1 MYYYQKKVPFP
12 KRFVALVIIVITILA
27 AFGIKLGEL
36 QVFGA
41 DRYLAQATGSSARV
55 LVTKAA
61 RGEIVDR
68 YGRPIV
74 VNRVGN
80 NIVFSAAE
88 LTGSRLNATIIS
100 LAELLAEHD
109 TAWIDSLPLGTEAPY
124 DFLDDMDYSIKN
136 LRSKLGLAH
145 YATAKN
151 CFDEMVSR
159 YKLQGYDKDVQRIV
173 MGVRY
178 TMEIS
183 DYSVA
188 MPFTFAEDISD
199 ELVAIIS
206 ESAFN
211 LPGVSIEAGYVREYV
226 DDTLAVHL
234 IGSVGYL
241 SAEEWATLSSGGK
254 YQMNDKIGK
263 SGIEKA
269 AEEYLKG
276 TDGKTEM
283 SVAADGTV
291 LEQKT
296 VQQVVNGSTVQ
307 LTIDKELQ
315 LLVQNSLARTIQR
328 LNQKRAYNNRATGG
342 AVVVT
347 MVNTGEVLA
356 SATYPTYSMT
366 EYKTEYEKLA
376 NDSKNSPLFNRAFN
390 GVYPPGSSFKP
401 LVATAA
407 LEEGV
412 ISATDTVT
420 CVQKYTRYKDYQPS
434 CLHYHGAIDVA
445 TALSKSCNYFFF
457 EMGYLLNITRMNSYC
472 KQFGLGA
479 YTGVEAGLKE
489 SAGNLSSP
497 EYKQSVF
504 NQPWNPGDTIQTAIG
519 QLYNSFTPL
528 QLAQY
533 TATLANGG
541 TRYNQHLIKSV
552 MSYDMSTT
560 VKSDFSTVLNKV
572 DISES
577 TYDAVR
583 QGMLRVTED
592 GTSSA
597 VFDNY
602 AIKVCGKT
610 GTADAAG
617 GKTNAVFIAFA
628 PYDNPEIA
636 ISIVLENGGYGT
648 NAAVIARD
656 IFDFYFFNEGESYL
670 DTPINTPLG

>member
-1 MYYYQKKVPFP
+1 MYYYQKKVPMP
-12 KRFVALVIIVITILA
+12 KRFIALIIIVVTVLA
-27 AFGIKLGEL
+27 AFSIKLGEL

-41 DRYLAQATGSSARV
+41 DRYLAQAVGSSVRT

-74 VNRVGN
+74 TNRVGN
-80 NIVFSAAE
+80 NIVFNAAE
-88 LTGSRLNATIIS
+88 LTGTKLNNTII
-100 LAELLAEHD
+100 LLTALLSEHD
-109 TAWIDSLPLGTEAPY
+109 TEWMDSLPMSAEAPY
-124 DFLDDMDYSIKN
+124 EFSDDMEYSVKN

-145 YATAKN
+145 YATAEN
-151 CFDEMVSR
+151 CFDEMVTR
-159 YKLQGYDKDVQRIV
+159 YKLQGYDADVQRTV

-183 DYSVA
+183 DYSVS

-199 ELVAIIS
+199 KLVAIIS
-206 ESAFN
+206 ESGFN

-226 DDTLAVHL
+226 DDSLAVHL

-241 SAEEWATLSSGGK
+241 SAEEWAELSSGGK

-276 TDGKTEM
+276 TDGKTEIN
-283 SVAADGTV
+283 VAADGTV
-291 LEQKT
+291 MDKKT
-296 VQQVVNGSTVQ
+296 VQQVINGSTVQ

-315 LLVQNSLARTIQR
+315 LMVQNSLARTIKN
-328 LNQKRAYNNRATGG
+328 LNAKRTYSDRVTGG

-356 SATYPTYSMT
+356 SATYPTYTMT
-366 EYKTEYEKLA
+366 EYRTDYQKLA
-376 NDSKNSPLFNRAFN
+376 SDTKNSPLFNRAFN

-407 LEEGV
+407 LEEGI

-457 EMGYLLNITRMNSYC
+457 EMGYLLNINRLNSYC
-472 KQFGLGA
+472 KQFGLGNT
-479 YTGVEAGLKE
+479 TGVEAGLKE
-489 SAGNLSSP
+489 SVGNLSSP

-504 NQPWNPGDTIQTAIG
+504 NLPWNPGDTIQTAIG

-528 QLAQY
+528 QLSQY

-552 MSYDMSTT
+552 MTYDMSST
-560 VKSDFSTVLNKV
+560 VKDDFSQVLNKV
-572 DISES
+572 DISQS
-577 TYDAVR
+577 TYDSVR

-602 AIKVCGKT
+602 DLKVCGKT
-610 GTADAAG
+610 GTADAAN

-636 ISIVLENGGYGT
+636 ISIVLENGGYGN
-648 NAAVIARD
+648 NAAVIAKD
-656 IFDFYFFNEGESYL
+656 IFDFYFFNEGESYV

>member
-1 MYYYQKKVPFP
+1 MYYYQKKVPMP
-12 KRFVALVIIVITILA
+12 KRFIALIIIVVTVLA
-27 AFGIKLGEL
+27 AFSIKLGEL

-41 DRYLAQATGSSARV
+41 DRYLAQAVGSSVRT

-74 VNRVGN
+74 TNRVGN
-80 NIVFSAAE
+80 NIVFNAAE
-88 LTGSRLNATIIS
+88 LTGTKLNNTIIS
-100 LAELLAEHD
+100 LTALLSEHD
-109 TAWIDSLPLGTEAPY
+109 TEWMDSLPMSAEAPY
-124 DFLDDMDYSIKN
+124 EFLDDMEYSVKN

-145 YATAKN
+145 YATAEN
-151 CFDEMVSR
+151 CFDEMVAR
-159 YKLQGYDKDVQRIV
+159 YKLQGYDADVQRTV

-183 DYSVA
+183 DYSVS

-199 ELVAIIS
+199 KLVAIIS
-206 ESAFN
+206 ESGFN

-226 DDTLAVHL
+226 DDSLAVHL

-241 SAEEWATLSSGGK
+241 SAEEWAELSSGGK

-276 TDGKTEM
+276 TDGKTEIN
-283 SVAADGTV
+283 VAADGTV
-291 LEQKT
+291 MDKKT
-296 VQQVVNGSTVQ
+296 VQQVINGSTVQ

-315 LLVQNSLARTIQR
+315 LMVQNSLARTIKN
-328 LNQKRAYNNRATGG
+328 LNTKRTYSDRVTGG

-356 SATYPTYSMT
+356 SATYPTYTMT
-366 EYKTEYEKLA
+366 EYRTDYQKLA
-376 NDSKNSPLFNRAFN
+376 SDTKNSPLFNRAFN

-407 LEEGV
+407 LEEGI

-457 EMGYLLNITRMNSYC
+457 EMGYLLNINRLNSYC
-472 KQFGLGA
+472 KQFGLGNT
-479 YTGVEAGLKE
+479 TGVEAGLKE
-489 SAGNLSSP
+489 SVGNLSSP

-504 NQPWNPGDTIQTAIG
+504 NLPWNPGDTIQTAIG

-528 QLAQY
+528 QLSQY

-552 MSYDMSTT
+552 MTYDMSST
-560 VKSDFSTVLNKV
+560 VKDDFSQVLNKV
-572 DISES
+572 DISQS
-577 TYDAVR
+577 TYDSVR

-602 AIKVCGKT
+602 ALKVCGKT
-610 GTADAAG
+610 GTADAAN

-636 ISIVLENGGYGT
+636 ISIVLENGGYGN
-648 NAAVIARD
+648 NAAVIAKD
-656 IFDFYFFNEGESYL
+656 IFDFYFFNEGESYV